1 MAARSQQEHPE
12 EAAESEAVTG
22 EVPVLCKY
30 PRKKW
35 LSSVSAEMPI
45 NELWSL
51 VYVELCSISATAWN
65 VVTPPPLASH
75 DLNRQWS
82 LELSLYQI
90 RASSSPWFRLRRT
103 TILRRLFCWTNSHLV
118 HCVSCDGDW
127 RIPDR
132 PLRRSGDRK
141 GITEIADKLLRTW
154 SEFNYRLPFFGH
166 VFCRN
171 HLLELWP
178 PLQNCPPHHSG
189 IVDGCGNR

>member
-1 MAARSQQEHPE
+1 MLESCIRNIQSDTSRESNRSDKSPRWRRGRTTRR
-12 EAAESEAVTG
+12 AAEAEAVTG

-30 PRKKW
+30 QRKKW
-35 LSSVSAEMPI
+35 LSSVSAAMPI

-103 TILRRLFCWTNSHLV
+103 TIVRLRRFSWPTRISSNAFLV
-118 HCVSCDGDW
+118 TVTDGFLTDHYDDLVIE
-127 RIPDR
+127 R
-132 PLRRSGDRK
+132 
-141 GITEIADKLLRTW
+141 E
-154 SEFNYRLPFFGH
+154 
-166 VFCRN
+166 
-171 HLLELWP
+171 
-178 PLQNCPPHHSG
+178 
-189 IVDGCGNR
+189 